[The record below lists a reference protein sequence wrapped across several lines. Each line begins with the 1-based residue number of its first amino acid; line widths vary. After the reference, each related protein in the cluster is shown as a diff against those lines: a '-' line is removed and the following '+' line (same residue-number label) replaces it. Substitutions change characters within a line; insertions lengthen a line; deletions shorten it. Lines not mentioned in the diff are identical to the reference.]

1 MFKWGRGRI
10 ADETPTGGTNPGNTA
25 ARSTVMPKFL
35 AAVAHRPNPVLLDL
49 GPVGPNVEFFNERLA
64 CKLYVQDLFVNV
76 EAHSKRRAA
85 DPETGP
91 PVLTPQLGPAPASV
105 DGILCWDLFDY
116 LDPASG
122 LTLATALTGLLRPGG
137 VLHGLFA
144 TSPVDVAHYTQFVLT
159 IDVPATTRLKTAL
172 QRGTMSRM
180 TESDGNLSDVLDL
193 SPVQVDDAGRL
204 FISPVIHDWQVVTQ
218 RGIDTVVDLEGGL
231 DIGVPTVP
239 NQCLYVY
246 FPIYDEELPNLN
258 KLHGIASLCADLVA
272 GDHRVLS
279 HCGMGF
285 NRSALVAGLVLHK
298 LGMPGPAVVGRLR
311 TRRPG
316 ALFNE
321 RFASFLQTL

>member
-10 ADETPTGGTNPGNTA
+10 ADETPTGGTSPGNTA

-49 GPVGPNVEFFNERLA
+49 GSAVGPNVEFFNERLA

-76 EAHSKRRAA
+76 EAHAKRRAA

-122 LTLATALTGLLRPGG
+122 LTLATALIGLLRTGG

-159 IDVPATTRLKTAL
+159 DEDTLRHRPYPATPTHREALATRDVVRMFDGLDGRIPDVPVTRSHPPASWPSAANSSICRTYRKTA
-172 QRGTMSRM
+172 GEESRRR
-180 TESDGNLSDVLDL
+180 
-193 SPVQVDDAGRL
+193 SPVA
-204 FISPVIHDWQVVTQ
+204 
-218 RGIDTVVDLEGGL
+218 
-231 DIGVPTVP
+231 
-239 NQCLYVY
+239 
-246 FPIYDEELPNLN
+246 
-258 KLHGIASLCADLVA
+258 
-272 GDHRVLS
+272 
-279 HCGMGF
+279 
-285 NRSALVAGLVLHK
+285 NRW
-298 LGMPGPAVVGRLR
+298 M
-311 TRRPG
+311 RP
-316 ALFNE
+316 
-321 RFASFLQTL
+321 